1 VERVNKGILARFAV
15 CIIVTVVMGALFAPL
30 ALTSLTA
37 GAAEQQDLQAIPSYV
52 NPLTGE
58 IEDAGQNPEL
68 GQGMS
73 ENLILRTP
81 ATLLTDSEGSIFI
94 TFRIGLVEESQDLII
109 QLLDDQ
115 GSPTRSIPYSIVED
129 FPNDNTRDIRIMVPD
144 ADPILRISL
153 VSIPMGREV
162 VCFATFAPEGEAV
175 EVPIAEPVGEVDDTA
190 IVIQEVDDE
199 IQGIAEEDRG
209 QVIAFLAIAGGILAV
224 LAVIAV
230 VVAARKKKA
239 PSGKN

>member
-1 VERVNKGILARFAV
+1 MELLNKSTLARFGV
-15 CIIVTVVMGALFAPL
+15 CIIFAVVLGVLLAPFTPL
-30 ALTSLTA
+30 GLTA

-115 GSPTRSIPYSIVED
+115 GNPSRSIPYSIVED
-129 FPNDNTRDIRIMVPD
+129 FPDDNTRDIRIMVPD
-144 ADPILRISL
+144 ADPTLRISL

-162 VCFATFAPEGEAV
+162 VCFATFAPEGEVVA
-175 EVPIAEPVGEVDDTA
+175 VPIADEVELDDTA
-190 IVIQEVDDE
+190 IVIQEADDE
-199 IQGIAEEDRG
+199 IRGVAEEDRG
-209 QVIAFLAIAGGILAV
+209 QVLTFLAIAGGTLVAIAL
-224 LAVIAV
+224 IAV
-230 VVAARKKKA
+230 FVATRKKKA
-239 PSGKN
+239 RNE